1 MRVAN
6 EPTACNQRCVFLTVG
21 YQNLANNHWRYTPC
35 FDDIFLTV
43 NQLQTVDQLQTAGLL
58 QECVMVRDG
67 LAHLPDGFTTGDMS
81 FIACYLCT
89 C

>member
-1 MRVAN
+1 VVVRKPLDVLVHDMFRD
-6 EPTACNQRCVFLTVG
+6 R
-21 YQNLANNHWRYTPC
+21 
-35 FDDIFLTV
+35 
-43 NQLQTVDQLQTAGLL
+43 QTVDDQLQTAGLL

-67 LAHLPDGFTTGDMS
+67 LAHLPDAFTAGDMS

>member
-1 MRVAN
+1 
-6 EPTACNQRCVFLTVG
+6 
-21 YQNLANNHWRYTPC
+21 
-35 FDDIFLTV
+35 
-43 NQLQTVDQLQTAGLL
+43 LQTAGLL

-67 LAHLPDGFTTGDMS
+67 LAHLPDAFTAGDMS